1 MYCKNDFRRFVGEIL
16 CVKHNRIS
24 LRDINRVIE
33 NLTNQNIVQQ
43 SDYIGQDIEQD
54 NSMESGEGDTD
65 HQQEVEVDHI
75 DLGKEDEEEYGV
87 EE

>member
-33 NLTNQNIVQQ
+33 NLTNQNLQMQ
-43 SDYIGQDIEQD
+43 SGYMGYDNEQD
-54 NSMESGEGDTD
+54 KSMDSGEEDEETTD
-65 HQQEVEVDHI
+65 HQQEVEVEQM
-75 DLGKEDEEEYGV
+75 DLGKEE
-87 EE
+87 

>member
-33 NLTNQNIVQQ
+33 NLTNQNIVLQ
-43 SDYIGQDIEQD
+43 SDYIGQENEQD
-54 NSMESGEGDTD
+54 KSMESGEDETD
-65 HQQEVEVDHI
+65 HQQEV
-75 DLGKEDEEEYGV
+75 
-87 EE
+87 